1 MNWNKLTE
9 VSQLQTIKEE
19 SFNYPILIL
28 KHSTTCSISGTSLN
42 RLERNWKQEKV
53 GELKPYYL
61 DLLRYRPIS
70 SEIASMFKVEHQSP
84 QVLVIQNGECVY
96 NASHFD
102 ISFAKLENLGE
113 TEKK

>member
-9 VSQLQTIKEE
+9 ISQLEDIKAE
-19 SFNYPILIL
+19 SYNYPVLLL
-28 KHSTTCSISGTSLN
+28 KHSTTCSISATSLN

-53 GELKPYYL
+53 GDLKPYYL

-70 SEIASMFKVEHQSP
+70 NEIASMFKVEHQSP

-96 NASHFD
+96 DASHFE
-102 ISFAKLENLGE
+102 ISFAELEGLGV
-113 TEKK
+113 

>member
-9 VSQLQTIKEE
+9 ISQLEDIKAE
-19 SFNYPILIL
+19 SYNYPILLL

-53 GELKPYYL
+53 GDLKPYYL

-70 SEIASMFKVEHQSP
+70 HEIASMFKVEHQSP

-96 NASHFD
+96 NASHFE
-102 ISFAKLENLGE
+102 ISFVELEGVI
-113 TEKK
+113 

>member
-1 MNWNKLTE
+1 MNWNTITE
-9 VSQLQTIKEE
+9 IEQLQAIKEE
-19 SFNYPILIL
+19 SYNYPVLIL
-28 KHSTTCSISGTSLN
+28 KHSTTCSISGTALN

-70 SEIASMFKVEHQSP
+70 AEIANFFKVEHQSP
-84 QVLVIQNGECVY
+84 QVLVIQNGECIY

-102 ISFAKLENLGE
+102 ISFAELEGVVA
-113 TEKK
+113 